1 MKIIKEIMMPGLK
14 MLLVWTVICGVMY
27 TLLLTGIGQL
37 FFPSQANGS
46 LVSAK
51 SETGEKVVGSTLIG
65 QAFTANYYLW
75 GRPDTGEA
83 ASQLAPNSAKEKA
96 RVAERVAKIK
106 AADPDNKA
114 AIPMELVT
122 ASASGVDP
130 DISTATAAYQ
140 VKRIAEARHLS
151 VAKVEK
157 IIQNNTS
164 GVKFDKMGTKL
175 VHVLPVN
182 LALDQLAPMK

>member
-83 ASQLAPNSAKEKA
+83 ASQK
-96 RVAERVAKIK
+96 RH
-106 AADPDNKA
+106 
-114 AIPMELVT
+114 
-122 ASASGVDP
+122 GVFR
-130 DISTATAAYQ
+130 SFGG
-140 VKRIAEARHLS
+140 S
-151 VAKVEK
+151 VV
-157 IIQNNTS
+157 
-164 GVKFDKMGTKL
+164 
-175 VHVLPVN
+175 
-182 LALDQLAPMK
+182 